1 MSIHID
7 SLLQNTLQ
15 SSLADDA
22 GPTLWIVDE
31 NIPPSQLAALR
42 PQDNLHILTNRFD
55 VAFAMRSAGFHVWLS
70 DFLFNELGTAPLRH
84 IVYRVSKERAIVNH
98 CINEAMRELC
108 IGGQL
113 HLIGN
118 KDDGINTNGKNAEK
132 VFAKKSKKLKHSTA
146 YRFSVIKQSE
156 VTPETAW
163 LDSKKY
169 SDLRPCGTK
178 TFGFISKPGIY
189 GWSKIDKGS
198 ELLAEQAL
206 QIFAQ
211 QTGSVLDLGCG
222 YGHLL
227 LATKQL
233 PFTRRCATDN
243 NVAAVHAAEASFLDQ
258 KLPVQVWL
266 DDCGSHINEAFD
278 AILCNPPFHQGFD
291 TSNAVSQKFI
301 KGIRR
306 LLKPS
311 GTALVVV
318 NQFIPMEKLAAP
330 LFRKISVVCEE
341 QGFKVLALS

>member
-22 GPTLWIVDE
+22 GSTLWIVDE

-42 PQDNLHILTNRFD
+42 PQANLHILTNRFD
-55 VAFAMRSAGFHVWLS
+55 IAFTMRSAGFHVALS
-70 DFLFNELGTAPLRH
+70 DFLFDELSAVPLQH
-84 IVYRVSKERAIVNH
+84 IVYRVSKERAVVNH
-98 CINEAMRELC
+98 CINEAMRNLC
-108 IGGQL
+108 LGGQL

-118 KDDGINTNGKNAEK
+118 KDDGINTNGKHAEQ
-132 VFAKKSKKLKHSTA
+132 VFAKKSQKLKHSTA
-146 YRFSVIKQSE
+146 YRFSLTKQSD

-163 LDSKKY
+163 LDSKNY
-169 SDLRPCGTK
+169 SELRPCGNDD
-178 TFGFISKPGIY
+178 FGFISKPGIY
-189 GWSKIDKGS
+189 GWSKRDKGS
-198 ELLAEQAL
+198 ALLAEQAL
-206 QIFAQ
+206 QVFAQ

-222 YGHLL
+222 YGYLL

-233 PFTRRCATDN
+233 PFARRCATDN

-258 KLPVQVWL
+258 QLSVQVWL
-266 DDCGSHINEAFD
+266 DDCGTHINEAFD
-278 AILCNPPFHQGFD
+278 ALLCNPPFHQGFD
-291 TSNAVSQKFI
+291 NSNAISEKFI
-301 KGIRR
+301 KSIRR

-330 LFRKISVVCEE
+330 LFHKVSVLCEE